1 MTGISSK
8 DAKGFWVE
16 FEVDANGGRAVLM
29 VQTDLEL
36 DQKENGYDA
45 AKVEALIDDIS
56 RHLAA
61 NPYLSSA
68 RLVRN
73 F

>member
-1 MTGISSK
+1 
-8 DAKGFWVE
+8 
-16 FEVDANGGRAVLM
+16 M

-36 DQKENGYDA
+36 DQKEDGYNA
-45 AKVEALIDDIS
+45 AKVQALVDDVD

-61 NPYLSSA
+61 NPYLRSA
-68 RLVRN
+68 RLVRA